1 MFGYCYNLES
11 AVTFLDYP
19 IILTKWDSRH
29 GINVYL
35 CNIFSGQQR
44 MRAKSLSFTVKI
56 QNLRPQAVK
65 NDRAAMP
72 LMIEDQKP
80 IIIYWSISLFFPPLF
95 LLFECWSSTDLFQNA
110 HCYPRPQAGL
120 LLYPSCCVQRTFPSI
135 ILRQLGMGPCGE
147 TQGKCLNLFDVIQ
160 QHSSLQTISLN
171 FSRSFSHFSR

>member
-56 QNLRPQAVK
+56 QNLRPGSIKRQSRDAID
-65 NDRAAMP
+65 DRRPKADYH
-72 LMIEDQKP
+72 LLVH
-80 IIIYWSISLFFPPLF
+80 ISLFSL
-95 LLFECWSSTDLFQNA
+95 SSSLNVGRQPTSSKMPIAIPGPKLA
-110 HCYPRPQAGL
+110 YY
-120 LLYPSCCVQRTFPSI
+120 LYPSCCVQRTFPSI
-135 ILRQLGMGPCGE
+135 ILRQLGMGSCGE

-160 QHSSLQTISLN
+160 QHSSLQTISIN
-171 FSRSFSHFSR
+171 F

>member
-1 MFGYCYNLES
+1 
-11 AVTFLDYP
+11 
-19 IILTKWDSRH
+19 
-29 GINVYL
+29 
-35 CNIFSGQQR
+35 

-80 IIIYWSISLFFPPLF
+80 IIIYWSISLFFPL
-95 LLFECWSSTDLFQNA
+95 SSSLNVGRQPTSSKMPIAIPGPKLA
-110 HCYPRPQAGL
+110 YY
-120 LLYPSCCVQRTFPSI
+120 LYPSCCVQRTFPSI
-135 ILRQLGMGPCGE
+135 ILRQLGMGSCGE

-171 FSRSFSHFSR
+171 FSRT